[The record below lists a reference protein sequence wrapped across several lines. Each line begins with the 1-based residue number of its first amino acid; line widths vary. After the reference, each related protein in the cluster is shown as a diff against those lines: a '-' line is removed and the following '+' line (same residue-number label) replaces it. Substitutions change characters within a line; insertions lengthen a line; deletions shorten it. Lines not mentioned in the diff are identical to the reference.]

1 MNKRKNIQDSKD
13 DQVVNQIYRQ
23 NQNKSCMQD

>member
-13 DQVVNQIYRQ
+13 DQVVNQVYRQ